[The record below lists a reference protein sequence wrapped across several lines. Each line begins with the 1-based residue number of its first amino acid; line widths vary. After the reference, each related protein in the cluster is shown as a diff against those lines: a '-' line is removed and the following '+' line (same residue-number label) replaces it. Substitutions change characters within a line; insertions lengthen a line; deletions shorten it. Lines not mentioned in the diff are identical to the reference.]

1 MKRPVKPI
9 KNAAKAI
16 IIREGAILALR
27 KEDKD
32 GVYYSLPGGGQEKGE
47 TLDAALVRECVEEIG
62 TEVEVRRLVFVRDYI
77 GANHEFAKEDSEVHK
92 VEFFF
97 ECRVPEIYR
106 PRLGTKPDATQ
117 KSVVWLPL
125 EETFDSMLYPRALC
139 EYFAKLDDTSN
150 PVYLGDIN

>member
-1 MKRPVKPI
+1 MKRPTKPI

-16 IIREGAILALR
+16 IIRGDSILALK

-47 TLDAALVRECVEEIG
+47 TLEDALLRECVEEIG
-62 TEVEVRRLVFVRDYI
+62 TEVEIKRLAFVRDYI
-77 GANHEFAKEDSEVHK
+77 GANHEFAKSDSEIHK

-97 ECRVPEIYR
+97 ECYVPEIYR
-106 PRLGTKPDATQ
+106 ARNGAKPDSAQ
-117 KSVVWLPL
+117 REVIWLLL
-125 EETFDSMLYPRALC
+125 ENTYENMLYPRALC
-139 EYFAKLDDTSN
+139 EYFTKLNDPVN